1 MKNRSMGGLHYGMIS
16 PKLRTTQPV
25 RPRNEDGVC
34 FAGRKIEAEK
44 FMPFLCSHF
53 SAKILGLIL
62 ALSVTAMAC
71 QVPVFRYALER
82 WEPGAYRVRAPETLK
97 VDPHANV
104 EIEKTAAVTQ
114 LELYYPPKLRQA
126 SEKPIWSAP
135 MNEANVRVMLDSPMR
150 RELMK
155 RLLAGQSA
163 VWLLIES
170 GDAAKDDAAAK
181 VIEQGLQAAQE
192 KLKLPDGVITQDEAS
207 DPKKRHENA
216 DVLQSALPLKI
227 EFSTLRLSRSNAEE
241 AALIAMLMH
250 IEPDLGDYV
259 KEPMLFPIFGRG
271 RALEPMIG
279 KGIHADNLFESSS
292 YLCGACSCEIKE
304 QNPGIDLLTTAD
316 WGAVGTDEV
325 LPETVKIAPQP
336 ATTTNRPSYA
346 IGASVILLALVA
358 WLLRRKAE

>member
-1 MKNRSMGGLHYGMIS
+1 MGGLHYGMIL
-16 PKLRTTQPV
+16 PKLRTTLFVLP
-25 RPRNEDGVC
+25 
-34 FAGRKIEAEK
+34 
-44 FMPFLCSHF
+44 L
-53 SAKILGLIL
+53 L
-62 ALSVTAMAC
+62 AAATAWAC

-82 WEPGAYRVRAPETLK
+82 WELGMYRVRAPETVK

-104 EIEKTAAVTQ
+104 EVEKAAGVTQ
-114 LELYYPPKLRQA
+114 IELYYPPKLRQA

-135 MNEANVRVMLDSPMR
+135 MSEANVRVMLDSPVR
-150 RELMK
+150 RELRK

-170 GDAAKDDAAAK
+170 GDAAKDEAAAK
-181 VIEQGLQAAQE
+181 VIEEGLQAAQE

-227 EFSTLRLSRSNAEE
+227 EFSTLRLRRQNAEE

-279 KGIHADNLFESSS
+279 KGIHADNIIEASG

-304 QNPGIDLLTTAD
+304 QNPGIDLLMTAD

-325 LPETVKIAPQP
+325 LPETVMIAPQP
-336 ATTTNRPSYA
+336 APTTGLSAYW
-346 IGASVILLALVA
+346 ISLSVILLGLAA
-358 WLLRRKAE
+358 WLLRRKAA

>member
-1 MKNRSMGGLHYGMIS
+1 MQFFC
-16 PKLRTTQPV
+16 P
-25 RPRNEDGVC
+25 
-34 FAGRKIEAEK
+34 
-44 FMPFLCSHF
+44 HF

-62 ALSVTAMAC
+62 ALSAAAMAC

-135 MNEANVRVMLDSPMR
+135 MSEANVRVMLDSPMR

-170 GDAAKDDAAAK
+170 GDAAKDEAAAK
-181 VIEQGLQAAQE
+181 VIAEGLRAAQE
-192 KLKLPDGVITQDEAS
+192 KLKLPDGVITQDEAN

-227 EFSTLRLSRSNAEE
+227 EFSTLRMSRGNAEE

-250 IEPDLGDYV
+250 IEPDLSDYV
-259 KEPMLFPIFGRG
+259 KEPMVFPIFGRG

-279 KGIHADNLFESSS
+279 KGIHVDNIVEAAT

-304 QNPGIDLLTTAD
+304 QNPGIDLLMTAD

-325 LPETVKIAPQP
+325 LPETVMISPQS
-336 ATTTNRPSYA
+336 ADEDRGTKLA
-346 IGASVILLALVA
+346 VIVGAVILAMAALRLFRATARV
-358 WLLRRKAE
+358 